1 MKCLESSNDYS
12 SRPQTKCFNVL
23 ARFVQQHRGHFS
35 QMCCGTKG
43 ADTEESP
50 LHGPRTGTW
59 SPESQWE
66 NQREASPRRKGLV
79 LTGGAQGLL
88 GAAVDQADVGLCDA
102 HVGACTRE
110 KPRAEHGDGR
120 SSRNAPRS
128 VENTQNGLILES
140 SLGSTGFNCF
150 YNGWGTCMSA
160 ALSLEDLHSQT
171 SSHLPLPRWL
181 PAWPAT
187 YRCT

>member
-23 ARFVQQHRGHFS
+23 AHFVQQHRGHFS

-59 SPESQWE
+59 SQWE

-140 SLGSTGFNCF
+140 SLGSSGFNCF